1 MLWFRIDNRMIH
13 GQVIET
19 WIPYLESNRLL
30 VANDEIAADYLQQSI
45 MGLAVPHR
53 VAVEFL
59 CLEDLRKAL
68 QTTDY
73 PNTLVL
79 LANCQ
84 DARRAYELGNIFKSI
99 NVGNLHYGPGKT
111 QICPYAALSED
122 DACCLHF
129 LHEKGVELDFR
140 CVPNDKTKVEPF

>member
-1 MLWFRIDNRMIH
+1 MLWFRIDNRMVH

-19 WIPYLESNRLL
+19 WIPYLESSRLI
-30 VANDEIAADYLQQSI
+30 VANDDIAGDSLQQSI

-53 VAVEFL
+53 VEMEFL
-59 CLEDLRKAL
+59 HLDELHKAL
-68 QTTDY
+68 QNTDY

-84 DARRAYELGNIFKSI
+84 DARRAYELGNVFKSI

-111 QICPYAALSED
+111 QICPHAALSED
-122 DACCLHF
+122 DAGCLHF
-129 LHEKGVELDFR
+129 LREKGVELDFR
-140 CVPNDKTKVEPF
+140 CVPNDKTRVGSF